1 MCFGIVNV
9 DPTIKE
15 QVMTG
20 MSVRW
25 RPAVIS
31 LGTALVVL
39 AGAGACAKSED
50 SGTPTATGGNSAGA
64 QVVQSAAPG
73 VPTCTLEQFGGSKID
88 LKTAKV
94 GFSQSEKE
102 ANPFRIAETQS
113 IKDEAAKLG
122 IPAANLQTT
131 NANSQFNKQI
141 SDVEQMIDSGVQL
154 LVIAPLNSDGWDSV
168 FAKASAKKVPII
180 TVDRKIN
187 ATPCKDYLT
196 FIGSDFAEQGKRAAD
211 EMAKAMGNKGK
222 VAILLG
228 AAGNNVTTL
237 RTSGFKDEIAKV
249 APDIKI
255 VFEQTGNFAREDGQ
269 KVTEQLLQ
277 SNPDING
284 IYGENDEMAL
294 GAITA
299 LKGAGKKAGDVKVV
313 SIDGTKGAVQAIV
326 DGWASAVVESNPR
339 FGPLSFATAQSFFGG
354 DPVGQDIIIQDRQY
368 DESNAKADLG
378 SAY

>member
-1 MCFGIVNV
+1 
-9 DPTIKE
+9 
-15 QVMTG
+15 
-20 MSVRW
+20 MSATPGHW
-25 RPAVIS
+25 RPAAAT
-31 LGTALVVL
+31 LGAALLLVS
-39 AGAGACAKSED
+39 ACAKSED
-50 SGTPTATGGNSAGA
+50 SGAGSGGAPASAAA

-73 VPTCTLEQFGGSKID
+73 GPTCTLQQYGGTKID

-122 IPAANLQTT
+122 ITNLTTT

-180 TVDRKIN
+180 TIDRKIN

-196 FIGSDFAEQGKRAAD
+196 FIGSDFAEQGERAAD
-211 EMAKAMGNKGK
+211 EMAKALGNKGT

-228 AAGNNVTTL
+228 APGNNVTTL

-269 KVTEQLLQ
+269 KVAEQLLQ
-277 SNPDING
+277 SNSDIKG
-284 IYGENDEMAL
+284 IYAENDEMAL
-294 GAITA
+294 GAIVA
-299 LKGAGKKAGDVKVV
+299 LKGAGKKAGAVKVV
-313 SIDGTKGAVQAIV
+313 TIDGTKGAVQAV
-326 DGWASAVVESNPR
+326 ADGWASAVIESNPR
-339 FGPLSFATAQSFFGG
+339 FGPLSFETATKFFNGE
-354 DPVGQDIIIQDRQY
+354 PIAQDIIIQDRQY
-368 DESNAKADLG
+368 DASNAKTDIS

>member
-1 MCFGIVNV
+1 
-9 DPTIKE
+9 
-15 QVMTG
+15 
-20 MSVRW
+20 MSATNGRW
-25 RPAVIS
+25 RPAAATLGAALLLIS
-31 LGTALVVL
+31 
-39 AGAGACAKSED
+39 ACSKSED
-50 SGTPTATGGNSAGA
+50 SGSSGGAPASAGA
-64 QVVQSAAPG
+64 QVAQSAAPG
-73 VPTCTLEQFGGSKID
+73 ATTCTLQQFGGQKID

-102 ANPFRIAETQS
+102 ANPFRITETKS

-122 IPAANLQTT
+122 ITNLTTT

-141 SDVEQMIDSGVQL
+141 SDVEQMIDSGVQV

-168 FAKASAKKVPII
+168 FAKASAKKIPII
-180 TVDRKIN
+180 TIDRKIN

-196 FIGSDFAEQGKRAAD
+196 FIGSNFAEQGKRAAD
-211 EMAKAMGNKGK
+211 EMAKALGNKGD

-228 AAGNNVTTL
+228 APGNNVTTL

-249 APDIKI
+249 APDVKI

-277 SNPDING
+277 SKPGIKG

-313 SIDGTKGAVQAIV
+313 SVDGTSGAVKAIV
-326 DGWASAVVESNPR
+326 AGWASAVIESNPR
-339 FGPLSFATAQSFFGG
+339 FGPLSFETATKFFNGEAI
-354 DPVGQDIIIQDRQY
+354 PSDIIIQDRQY
-368 DESNAKADLG
+368 DETNAKTDVG

>member
-1 MCFGIVNV
+1 MV
-9 DPTIKE
+9 
-15 QVMTG
+15 
-20 MSVRW
+20 S
-25 RPAVIS
+25 
-31 LGTALVVL
+31 
-39 AGAGACAKSED
+39 ACAKSED
-50 SGTPTATGGNSAGA
+50 NNSGNSATAPASAGA
-64 QVVQSAAPG
+64 QVVQSGAASG
-73 VPTCTLEQFGGSKID
+73 PTCSIDQYGGSKID

-102 ANPFRIAETQS
+102 ANPFRITETQS

-122 IPAANLQTT
+122 ITNLTAT
-131 NANSQFNKQI
+131 NANSEFNKQI
-141 SDVEQMIDSGVQL
+141 SDVEQMIDSGVQVL
-154 LVIAPLNSDGWDSV
+154 IIAPLNSDGWDSV
-168 FAKASAKKVPII
+168 FAKASAKHIPII
-180 TVDRKIN
+180 TIDRKIN
-187 ATPCKDYLT
+187 ATACKDYLT

-211 EMAKAMGNKGK
+211 EMAKALGNKGK

-228 AAGNNVTTL
+228 SPGNNVTTL

-249 APDIKI
+249 APDVKI

-294 GAITA
+294 GAVTA

-313 SIDGTKGAVQAIV
+313 SVDGTKSAVQNIV
-326 DGWASAVVESNPR
+326 GGWASAVIESNPR
-339 FGPLSFATAQSFFGG
+339 FGPLAFDTASKFLSGT
-354 DPVGQDIIIQDRQY
+354 PVGEDIVIQDKQY
-368 DESNAKADLG
+368 DESNAKTDVN

>member
-1 MCFGIVNV
+1 
-9 DPTIKE
+9 
-15 QVMTG
+15 
-20 MSVRW
+20 
-25 RPAVIS
+25 
-31 LGTALVVL
+31 
-39 AGAGACAKSED
+39 
-50 SGTPTATGGNSAGA
+50 
-64 QVVQSAAPG
+64 
-73 VPTCTLEQFGGSKID
+73 
-88 LKTAKV
+88 
-94 GFSQSEKE
+94 
-102 ANPFRIAETQS
+102 
-113 IKDEAAKLG
+113 
-122 IPAANLQTT
+122 
-131 NANSQFNKQI
+131 
-141 SDVEQMIDSGVQL
+141 MIDSGVQL
-154 LVIAPLNSDGWDSV
+154 LVIAPLNSDGWDAV

-180 TVDRKIN
+180 TIDRKIN

-211 EMAKAMGNKGK
+211 EMAKALGNKGK

-228 AAGNNVTTL
+228 APGNNVTTL

-249 APDIKI
+249 APDVKI

-313 SIDGTKGAVQAIV
+313 SVDGTKNAVQAIV
-326 DGWASAVVESNPR
+326 DGWASAVIESNPR
-339 FGPLSFATAQSFFGG
+339 FGPLAFDTASKFLSGT
-354 DPVGQDIIIQDRQY
+354 PVGEDIVIQDRQY
-368 DESNAKADLG
+368 DESNAKTDVN

>member
-1 MCFGIVNV
+1 MRTYPG
-9 DPTIKE
+9 
-15 QVMTG
+15 
-20 MSVRW
+20 RL
-25 RPAVIS
+25 RPAAVTLGATLLMIS
-31 LGTALVVL
+31 
-39 AGAGACAKSED
+39 ACAKSED
-50 SGTPTATGGNSAGA
+50 SGSGNSGSAPASAGA
-64 QVVQSAAPG
+64 QVVASASASG
-73 VPTCTLEQFGGSKID
+73 PTCSIDQYGGSKID

-102 ANPFRIAETQS
+102 ANPFRITETKS

-122 IPAANLQTT
+122 ITNLTTT
-131 NANSQFNKQI
+131 NANSEFNKQI
-141 SDVEQMIDSGVQL
+141 SDVEQMIDSGVQVL
-154 LVIAPLNSDGWDSV
+154 IIAPLNSDGWDSV
-168 FAKASAKKVPII
+168 FAKASAKHIPII
-180 TVDRKIN
+180 TIDRKIN

-196 FIGSDFAEQGKRAAD
+196 FIGSDFAAQGKRAAD
-211 EMAKAMGNKGK
+211 EMAKALGNKGK

-228 AAGNNVTTL
+228 APGNNVTTL

-249 APDIKI
+249 APDVKI

-313 SIDGTKGAVQAIV
+313 SVDGTKNAVQAIV
-326 DGWASAVVESNPR
+326 DGWASAVIESNPR
-339 FGPLSFATAQSFFGG
+339 FGPLAFDTAGKFLSGS
-354 DPVGQDIIIQDRQY
+354 PVGEDIVIQDRQY
-368 DESNAKADLG
+368 DESNAKTDVN

>member
-1 MCFGIVNV
+1 MRATPGH
-9 DPTIKE
+9 
-15 QVMTG
+15 
-20 MSVRW
+20 W
-25 RPAVIS
+25 RPAAAT
-31 LGTALVVL
+31 LGAALLLVS
-39 AGAGACAKSED
+39 ACAKSEG
-50 SGTPTATGGNSAGA
+50 SGAASGAPASAGA
-64 QVVQSAAPG
+64 QVVQSATPG
-73 VPTCTLEQFGGSKID
+73 GATCTLQQYGGTKVD

-113 IKDEAAKLG
+113 IKDEAAKQG
-122 IPAANLQTT
+122 IANLTTT

-180 TVDRKIN
+180 TIDRKIN
-187 ATPCKDYLT
+187 ATGCKDYLT

-211 EMAKAMGNKGK
+211 EMAKALGNKGS

-228 AAGNNVTTL
+228 APGNNVTTL

-249 APDIKI
+249 APGIKI

-269 KVTEQLLQ
+269 KVAEQLLQ
-277 SNPDING
+277 SNSDIKG
-284 IYGENDEMAL
+284 IYAENDEMAL
-294 GAITA
+294 GAIVA

-313 SIDGTKGAVQAIV
+313 SIDGTKGAVQAIA
-326 DGWASAVVESNPR
+326 DGWVSAVIESNPR
-339 FGPLSFATAQSFFGG
+339 FGPLSFETATKFFNGE
-354 DPVGQDIIIQDRQY
+354 PIGQDIIIQDRQY
-368 DESNAKADLG
+368 DASNAKTDVS

>member
-1 MCFGIVNV
+1 
-9 DPTIKE
+9 
-15 QVMTG
+15 
-20 MSVRW
+20 MSATPGHW
-25 RPAVIS
+25 RPAAAT
-31 LGTALVVL
+31 LGAALLLVS
-39 AGAGACAKSED
+39 ACAKSED
-50 SGTPTATGGNSAGA
+50 SGAGSGGAPASAAA

-73 VPTCTLEQFGGSKID
+73 GPTCTLQQYGGTKID

-122 IPAANLQTT
+122 ITNLTTT

-180 TVDRKIN
+180 TIDRKIN

-211 EMAKAMGNKGK
+211 EMAKALGNKGT

-228 AAGNNVTTL
+228 APGNNVTTL

-269 KVTEQLLQ
+269 KVAEQLLQ
-277 SNPDING
+277 SNSDIKG
-284 IYGENDEMAL
+284 IYAENDEMAL
-294 GAITA
+294 GAIVA

-313 SIDGTKGAVQAIV
+313 TIDGTKGAVQAV
-326 DGWASAVVESNPR
+326 ADGWASAVIESNPR
-339 FGPLSFATAQSFFGG
+339 FGPLSFETATKFFNGEAIA
-354 DPVGQDIIIQDRQY
+354 QDIIIQDRQY
-368 DESNAKADLG
+368 DASNAKTDIS

>member
-1 MCFGIVNV
+1 
-9 DPTIKE
+9 
-15 QVMTG
+15 MTAMPG
-20 MSVRW
+20 RW
-25 RPAVIS
+25 RPAAAT
-31 LGTALVVL
+31 LGAALLLVS
-39 AGAGACAKSED
+39 ASACSKSED
-50 SGTPTATGGNSAGA
+50 NDAGGGAPASAAA
-64 QVVQSAAPG
+64 QVAQSAAPG
-73 VPTCTLEQFGGSKID
+73 AATCTLQQYGGTKID

-122 IPAANLQTT
+122 ITQLTTT

-168 FAKASAKKVPII
+168 FAKAAAKKIPID

-187 ATPCKDYLT
+187 AKSCTDYLT
-196 FIGSDFAEQGKRAAD
+196 FIGSNFEEQGKRAAD
-211 EMAKAMGNKGK
+211 EMAKALSNKGS

-228 AAGNNVTTL
+228 APGNNVTTL
-237 RTSGFKDEIAKV
+237 RTKGFKDEIAKV
-249 APDIKI
+249 APDVKI

-269 KVTEQLLQ
+269 KVSEQLLQ
-277 SNPDING
+277 SNSDIKG
-284 IYGENDEMAL
+284 IYAENDEMAL
-294 GAITA
+294 GAVVA

-313 SIDGTKGAVQAIV
+313 SVDGTKGAVQGIV
-326 DGWASAVVESNPR
+326 DGWINAVIESNPR
-339 FGPLSFATAQSFFGG
+339 FGPLAFDTATKFFNGE
-354 DPVGQDIIIQDRQY
+354 PIPEDIIIQDRQY
-368 DESNAKADLG
+368 DESNAKTDVN

>member
-1 MCFGIVNV
+1 MRTYPG
-9 DPTIKE
+9 
-15 QVMTG
+15 
-20 MSVRW
+20 RL
-25 RPAVIS
+25 RPAAVT
-31 LGTALVVL
+31 LGAALLMVS
-39 AGAGACAKSED
+39 ACAKSED
-50 SGTPTATGGNSAGA
+50 SGSSNSGSAPASAGA
-64 QVVQSAAPG
+64 QVVASASASG
-73 VPTCTLEQFGGSKID
+73 PTCSIDQYGGTKID

-102 ANPFRIAETQS
+102 ANPFRITETKS

-122 IPAANLQTT
+122 ITKLTAT
-131 NANSQFNKQI
+131 NANSEFNKQI
-141 SDVEQMIDSGVQL
+141 SDVEQMIDSGVQV

-168 FAKASAKKVPII
+168 FAKASAKHIPII
-180 TVDRKIN
+180 TIDRKIN
-187 ATPCKDYLT
+187 ATACKDYLT

-211 EMAKAMGNKGK
+211 EMAKALGNKGK

-228 AAGNNVTTL
+228 SPGNNVTTL

-249 APDIKI
+249 APDVKI

-269 KVTEQLLQ
+269 KVAEQLLQ

-299 LKGAGKKAGDVKVV
+299 LKSAGKKAGDVKVV
-313 SIDGTKGAVQAIV
+313 SVDGTKNAVQAIV
-326 DGWASAVVESNPR
+326 DGWASAVIESNPR
-339 FGPLSFATAQSFFGG
+339 FGPLAFDTAGKFLSGT
-354 DPVGQDIIIQDRQY
+354 PVGEDIVIQDRQY
-368 DESNAKADLG
+368 DESNAKTDVN

>member
-1 MCFGIVNV
+1 MS
-9 DPTIKE
+9 DTI
-15 QVMTG
+15 G
-20 MSVRW
+20 RW
-25 RPAVIS
+25 RPAAAT
-31 LGTALVVL
+31 LGAALLLVS
-39 AGAGACAKSED
+39 ACAKSED
-50 SGTPTATGGNSAGA
+50 SDSGSGGTPASGGA
-64 QVVQSAAPG
+64 QVVQSAAAG
-73 VPTCTLEQFGGSKID
+73 PTCTLQQYGGQKID

-122 IPAANLQTT
+122 ITNLTTT

-168 FAKASAKKVPII
+168 FAKASAKKIPII

-196 FIGSDFAEQGKRAAD
+196 FIGSDFAQQGKRAAD
-211 EMAKAMGNKGK
+211 EMAKSLGNSGD

-228 AAGNNVTTL
+228 APGNNVTTL

-249 APDIKI
+249 APNVKI

-269 KVTEQLLQ
+269 KVAEQLLQ
-277 SNPDING
+277 SKPGIKG
-284 IYGENDEMAL
+284 IYAENDEMAL
-294 GAITA
+294 GAIVA

-313 SIDGTKGAVQAIV
+313 SVDGTKGAVQAIV
-326 DGWASAVVESNPR
+326 DGWASAVIESNPR
-339 FGPLSFATAQSFFGG
+339 FGPLSFETATKFLNGE
-354 DPVGQDIIIQDRQY
+354 PVQQDVIIQDRQY
-368 DESNAKADLG
+368 DESNAKTDVN

>member
-1 MCFGIVNV
+1 
-9 DPTIKE
+9 
-15 QVMTG
+15 
-20 MSVRW
+20 MSATPGHW
-25 RPAVIS
+25 RPAAAT
-31 LGTALVVL
+31 LGAALLLVS
-39 AGAGACAKSED
+39 ACAKSED
-50 SGTPTATGGNSAGA
+50 SGAGSGGAPASAAA

-73 VPTCTLEQFGGSKID
+73 GPTCTLQQYGGTKID

-122 IPAANLQTT
+122 ITNLTTT

-180 TVDRKIN
+180 TIDRKIN

-211 EMAKAMGNKGK
+211 EMAKALSNKGT

-228 AAGNNVTTL
+228 APGNNVTTL

-269 KVTEQLLQ
+269 KVAEQLLQ
-277 SNPDING
+277 SNSDIKG
-284 IYGENDEMAL
+284 IYAENDEMAL
-294 GAITA
+294 GAIVA

-313 SIDGTKGAVQAIV
+313 TIDGTKGAVQAV
-326 DGWASAVVESNPR
+326 ADGWASAVIESNPR
-339 FGPLSFATAQSFFGG
+339 FGPLSFETATKFFNGEAIA
-354 DPVGQDIIIQDRQY
+354 QDIIIQDRQY
-368 DESNAKADLG
+368 DASNAKTDIS

>member
-1 MCFGIVNV
+1 
-9 DPTIKE
+9 
-15 QVMTG
+15 
-20 MSVRW
+20 MSVFPGRW
-25 RPAVIS
+25 RPAAAI
-31 LGTALVVL
+31 LGAALL
-39 AGAGACAKSED
+39 FTSACAKSED
-50 SGTPTATGGNSAGA
+50 DGTTASDTPASAGA
-64 QVVQSAAPG
+64 QVVQSADPSAA
-73 VPTCTLEQFGGSKID
+73 TCTLEQFGGTKFD

-113 IKDEAAKLG
+113 IRDEAAKQG
-122 IPAANLQTT
+122 ITNLTTT

-168 FAKASAKKVPII
+168 FAKAAAKKVPII
-180 TVDRKIN
+180 TIDRKIN
-187 ATPCKDYLT
+187 ADPCQDYLT

-211 EMAKAMGNKGK
+211 EMAEAMGNKGK

-228 AAGNNVTTL
+228 APGNNVTTL
-237 RTSGFKDEIAKV
+237 RTSGFKDQIAKI
-249 APDIKI
+249 APDIQV
-255 VFEQTGNFAREDGQ
+255 VFEQTGNFAREEGQ

-326 DGWASAVVESNPR
+326 DGWASAVIESNPR
-339 FGPLSFATAQSFFGG
+339 FGPLAFETATKFLNGE
-354 DPVGQDIIIQDRQY
+354 PVGQDIIIEDRQY
-368 DESNAKADLG
+368 GTDNAKSDIG

>member
-1 MCFGIVNV
+1 
-9 DPTIKE
+9 
-15 QVMTG
+15 
-20 MSVRW
+20 MSATSSRW
-25 RPAVIS
+25 RLAVAT
-31 LGTALVVL
+31 LGAALILVS
-39 AGAGACAKSED
+39 ACAKSED
-50 SGTPTATGGNSAGA
+50 STGVTANASAGA
-64 QVVQSAAPG
+64 QVAQSPATG
-73 VPTCTLEQFGGSKID
+73 TSTCTLTQFGGTKID

-113 IKDEAAKLG
+113 IKAEAAKLG
-122 IPAANLQTT
+122 ITSLTAT

-180 TVDRKIN
+180 TIDRKIN
-187 ATPCKDYLT
+187 ATPCTNYLT

-211 EMAKAMGNKGK
+211 AMAKALGNKGN

-228 AAGNNVTTL
+228 APGNNVTTL

-255 VFEQTGNFAREDGQ
+255 TFEQTGNFAREDGQ

-277 SNPDING
+277 SHPDINA

-294 GAITA
+294 GAEVA
-299 LKGAGKKAGDVKVV
+299 LKGAGKKAGDVKLV
-313 SIDGTKGAVQAIV
+313 SVDGTKGAVQGII
-326 DGWASAVVESNPR
+326 DGWFSSVIESNPR
-339 FGPLSFATAQSFFGG
+339 FGPLAFETATKFFNGE
-354 DPVGQDIIIQDRQY
+354 PIPSDIIIQDRSY
-368 DESNAKADLG
+368 DESNARTDL
-378 SAY
+378 SAAY

>member
-1 MCFGIVNV
+1 
-9 DPTIKE
+9 
-15 QVMTG
+15 
-20 MSVRW
+20 MSVRFNTW
-25 RPAVIS
+25 RPAAVLLS
-31 LGTALVVL
+31 AATLL

-50 SGTPTATGGNSAGA
+50 SNTSTGAAPAPAAS

-73 VPTCTLEQFGGSKID
+73 AATCTLQQYGGTKID
-88 LKTAKV
+88 LKAAKV

-122 IPAANLQTT
+122 ITNLTT
-131 NANSQFNKQI
+131 ANANSQFNKQI

-154 LVIAPLNSDGWDSV
+154 LIIAPLNSDGWDSV

-180 TVDRKIN
+180 TIDREIN

-211 EMAKAMGNKGK
+211 EMAKALGNKGE

-228 AAGNNVTTL
+228 SPGNNVTTL
-237 RTSGFKDEIAKV
+237 RTSGFKDQMAKV
-249 APDIKI
+249 APQIK
-255 VFEQTGNFAREDGQ
+255 VTFEQTGNFSREEGQ

-277 SNPDING
+277 SNPGIKG

-299 LKGAGKKAGDVKVV
+299 LKGAGKKAGDVKIV

-326 DGWASAVVESNPR
+326 DGWASAVIESNPR
-339 FGPLSFATAQSFFGG
+339 FGPLAFETATKFFNGE
-354 DPVGQDIIIQDRQY
+354 PVGQDVIIQDGQY
-368 DESNAKADLG
+368 TTENAKSDLAN
-378 SAY
+378 AY